1 MMSKWRGQPVTENL
15 LADINRYGNW
25 AKKGDPTESGKCVD
39 QVMYKTNIFA
49 NNGEVIANIY
59 ENPEQL
65 ERGKK

>member
-1 MMSKWRGQPVTENL
+1 
-15 LADINRYGNW
+15 
-25 AKKGDPTESGKCVD
+25 
-39 QVMYKTNIFA
+39 MYKTNIFA

>member
-39 QVMYKTNIFA
+39 QTMYKANIFA

-65 ERGKK
+65 EKRKK